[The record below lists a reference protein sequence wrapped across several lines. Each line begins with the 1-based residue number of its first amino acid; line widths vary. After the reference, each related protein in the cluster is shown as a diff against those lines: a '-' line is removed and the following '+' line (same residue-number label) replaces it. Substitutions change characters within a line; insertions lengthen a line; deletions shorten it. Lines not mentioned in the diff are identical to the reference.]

1 MGMKLIAIT
10 SVQQCEPWL
19 ERWQS
24 LWTQCQTPNPF
35 YHPAYLLP
43 AWRQLGD
50 EAVTLYFFLQDDTL
64 VGLIPMQARSR
75 FRGAPARWQRA
86 WGFIHCFNDQPLFL
100 DPYLDAGLTLLAQH
114 WQQQHQGRLF
124 SWLRLPRDHALTA
137 LLLQRYSPDILPS
150 QRACLSPPAADFEPL
165 EKRLSKK
172 KRKEFA
178 RLWRRLAEQG
188 ELVYDSR
195 HCSADDAGLDA
206 FLALENAG
214 WKARAGSALAANPDE
229 HTFARDM
236 FTGMAA
242 AGQLYLY
249 QLSLNGRVVA
259 SLTAL
264 SGGPH
269 LYLFKISYDEALGQ
283 YSPGVLLMLEATREW
298 EAQTRFTLVDSCA
311 KQDHPMIDKL
321 WHQRRQIVRAHCSS
335 GGIYGNL
342 LLTLSKLVT
351 RWQLRQGPTS

>member
-1 MGMKLIAIT
+1 MGMKLVTIT
-10 SVQQCEPWL
+10 SVQECEPWR
-19 ERWQS
+19 ERWLA
-24 LWTQCQTPNPF
+24 LWTQCHTPNPF

-43 AWRQLGD
+43 AWRHLGD
-50 EAVTLYFFLQDDTL
+50 EAVTLYFFEHDDVL
-64 VGLIPMQARSR
+64 VGLIPMQTRHR
-75 FRGAPARWQRA
+75 FRGAPALWQRA

-100 DPYLDAGLTLLAQH
+100 EQHLEAALALLTQH

-124 SWLRLPRDHALTA
+124 SWLRLPGDHALTT
-137 LLLQRYSPDILPS
+137 LLQRHYPSDVLPS
-150 QRACLSPPAADFEPL
+150 QRACLSPTAADFEPM

-195 HCSADDAGLDA
+195 HCGADDAGLDA
-206 FLALENAG
+206 FLELENAG
-214 WKARAGSALAANPDE
+214 WKARAGSALAANPGE

-236 FTGMAA
+236 FTGMAD

-249 QLSLNGRVVA
+249 QLSLNGRVIA

-264 SGGPH
+264 SGGSH

-298 EAQTRFTLVDSCA
+298 EARSSFTLVDSCA

-321 WHQRRQIVRAHCSS
+321 WHQRRQIVRAHCCS
-335 GGIYGNL
+335 GGFYGSVL
-342 LLTLSKLVT
+342 LMLSKLAT
-351 RWQLRQGPTS
+351 RWQLRQGTTK